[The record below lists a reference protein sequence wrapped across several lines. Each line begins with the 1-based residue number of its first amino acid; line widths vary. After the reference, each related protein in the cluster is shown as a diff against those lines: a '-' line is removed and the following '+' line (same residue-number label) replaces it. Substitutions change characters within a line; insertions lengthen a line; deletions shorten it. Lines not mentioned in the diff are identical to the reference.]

1 MPIWTYSFTVFCDNI
16 YLLFLKISTSEFF
29 FWPHYPNSY
38 TLLKSFIPR
47 LLQSISNIWNARHLQ
62 WRKKCY
68 EVLLKTLVTFFT
80 HFTPIFRFYT
90 PWKSKKTW
98 GFLLFSRGIE
108 REYWHEM
115 DRGITK
121 LHEKDFQSTCE
132 YLKVLFPQLFYYLN

>member
-1 MPIWTYSFTVFCDNI
+1 MLLSVVFRVKPQNFI
-16 YLLFLKISTSEFF
+16 VFHLISLLINLLMGF
-29 FWPHYPNSY
+29 
-38 TLLKSFIPR
+38 LKSFFASIIIVFNNFSLINSSEKVLGVHFKGR
-47 LLQSISNIWNARHLQ
+47 LIQMFYRILILIHS
-62 WRKKCY
+62 K
-68 EVLLKTLVTFFT
+68 
-80 HFTPIFRFYT
+80 PIFRFYT